1 MLSAEAS
8 DILAVCAIAA
18 LCSGAAGWAVWMLRR
33 SPFTPAQSLLF
44 ALTYVITRVIWRL
57 KVRGRFPIANG
68 KGAVVICNHRSSLDP
83 TFIAMTVPRLVR
95 WMVAREFCESP
106 LFRGI
111 LKVCGVIPVG
121 RAGYDTAAAK
131 AAIRIVENG
140 GLVGIFPEGGI
151 NESDQ
156 LLRPG
161 RSGAALIALKARAP
175 VVPCYIENAPYDGT
189 PLGCLFMPAAV
200 TLTIGEPIDL
210 SAYYD
215 GDPTRE
221 VLNEL
226 TLRFLGAIARMAGDD
241 EFRPRIAGPLAK
253 ADS

>member
-1 MLSAEAS
+1 MLSASAC
-8 DILAVCAIAA
+8 DILAVCVLAA
-18 LCSGAAGWAVWMLRR
+18 LCSGAAGWVVWMLRR
-33 SPFTPAQSLLF
+33 SPFTLAQSLIF

-57 KVRGRFPIANG
+57 EVRGRFPIENG

-83 TFIAMTVPRLVR
+83 TFIAMTVPRIVH

-111 LKVCGVIPVG
+111 LKLCGSIPVG

-151 NESDQ
+151 NETDQ
-156 LLRPG
+156 FLRPG
-161 RSGAALIALKARAP
+161 RSGAALIALKAKAP
-175 VVPCYIENAPYDGT
+175 VVPCYIKNAPYDGT
-189 PLGCLFMPAAV
+189 PLGCLLMPSAV

-210 SAYYD
+210 SDYYD
-215 GDPTRE
+215 RDATRE

-226 TLRFLGAIARMAGDD
+226 TLRFLGAIAHMAGRDD
-241 EFRPRIAGPLAK
+241 YQPRIAGPLAK
-253 ADS
+253 VDP

>member
-1 MLSAEAS
+1 MLSAETS
-8 DILAVCAIAA
+8 DILAACVIAA
-18 LCSGAAGWAVWMLRR
+18 LCSGAAGWAVRVLRR
-33 SPFTPAQSLLF
+33 SPFTTAQSLLY
-44 ALTYVITRVIWRL
+44 ALAYVIARVIWRL
-57 KVRGRFPIANG
+57 DVRGRFPIDSG

-83 TFIAMTVPRLVR
+83 TFIAMTVPRLVH
-95 WMVAREFCESP
+95 WMVAREFCES
-106 LFRGI
+106 LFFRRM
-111 LKVCGVIPVG
+111 LKVCGSIPVG

-131 AAIRIVENG
+131 AAIRIVESG

-151 NESDQ
+151 NETDQ
-156 LLRPG
+156 FLRPG

-189 PLGCLFMPAAV
+189 PLGCLLMPAAV

-226 TLRFLGAIARMAGDD
+226 TLRFLRAIAQLAGHDD
-241 EFRPRIAGPLAK
+241 YQPRIAGPLART
-253 ADS
+253 DS